1 MHYLACLPQMS
12 AFMSGHRGE
21 PGSEGHVHPRH
32 ERRPDARAREVEAV
46 RLPETID
53 VLHLVG
59 AEGCHDFAA
68 RPATRRLKSGGRL
81 GAKGRRRL
89 QRSHEHPCQPPVSE
103 RSVRVRSLA
112 DGVRDPFIELRK
124 IHARGD
130 VQMIDALPDRPRVR
144 RGTPVEL
151 LVGESRCE
159 QVGFIGEPLELLPE
173 LVDLR
178 CECEDRC
185 RHPLR
190 L

>member
-1 MHYLACLPQMS
+1 
-12 AFMSGHRGE
+12 
-21 PGSEGHVHPRH
+21 V
-32 ERRPDARAREVEAV
+32 REIESV
-46 RLPETID
+46 RLAQPID
-53 VLHLVG
+53 VLHLVS
-59 AEGCHDFAA
+59 AERCHDFAA
-68 RPATRRLKSGGRL
+68 RAAAGRLKSRWRL
-81 GAKGRRRL
+81 GAEARRRL
-89 QRSHEHPCQPPVSE
+89 QHSNEHPRQPPVLE
-103 RSVRVRSLA
+103 RSVGVRPLA
-112 DGVRDPFIELRK
+112 DRVRDPFIKLRK

-144 RGTPVEL
+144 CGIPVEL